1 MKKQASA
8 MASLGGQV
16 KSLAGSVGD
25 VAPLKR
31 DVQALVT
38 LQRQR
43 YLEALQQQQQRAS
56 TGSAA
61 EVIVQFPNPKAV
73 KTPEKATQ

>member
-1 MKKQASA
+1 

-43 YLEALQQQQQRAS
+43 YLEALQQQRAG

>member
-1 MKKQASA
+1 M
-8 MASLGGQV
+8 
-16 KSLAGSVGD
+16 
-25 VAPLKR
+25 APLKR

-43 YLEALQQQQQRAS
+43 YLEALQQQQQRAG